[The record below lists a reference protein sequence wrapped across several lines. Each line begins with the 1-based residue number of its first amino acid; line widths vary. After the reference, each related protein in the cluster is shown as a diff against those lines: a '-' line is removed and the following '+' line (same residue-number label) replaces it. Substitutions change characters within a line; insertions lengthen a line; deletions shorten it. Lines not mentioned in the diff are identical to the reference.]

1 MEKEEFPSELIK
13 ILKDF
18 INDIQNTFPEYKTLF
33 TKNELEY
40 LKDEPDINLLNNS
53 VEYFKTVYPERFFD
67 ILYENEDMFSNEN
80 INTRASA
87 G

>member
-53 VEYFKTVYPERFFD
+53 RQYIQRDFD

-80 INTRASA
+80 INTNFYEI
-87 G
+87 